1 VRRIAII
8 LASLAAAVVAVVSIA
23 AGGDG
28 DAYEVRAA
36 FDNGSFL
43 VPGEEVRI
51 AGARVGTV
59 ADVEVSGFDEA
70 VREDGSPEPGKAIV
84 VLHIDDPAFQDFR
97 ADASC
102 LIRPQSLIGEKFVEC
117 TPTRSR
123 APGAEPPPPLEEIS
137 EGEPGAGQ
145 RFLALERNGK
155 AVDLDLINNIME
167 EPYPDRFRLILNDL
181 GAGLAA
187 RGEDLAEVVERS
199 NPALRRTNEV
209 LAILA
214 RQNRELADLARDGE
228 RVLEPLARDRQSISG
243 FINEAQV
250 VAEASA
256 ERSAE
261 LEAGLERLPGAL
273 RELRPAMRDL
283 GEFADQGAPVLS
295 DLGDAAPSLTRA
307 TRALG
312 PFSDA
317 ATGALTTL
325 GDAAAEAEE
334 PLIASGPV
342 IRQVRRLATSGSPA
356 ARNLARLLRSLRR
369 TRGFD
374 FITRLIFNT
383 SGAMNAF
390 DSHGHFLRALLPLNN
405 CVDYVIDTDPAC
417 DANFTRQA
425 AQAASASPRQ
435 ALRQAATEI
444 ASALDAAG
452 DGAGGSSG
460 ERARRGTSERDA
472 EALLDYFLGETES
485 ADSEG
490 ADPETEREEGR

>member
-1 VRRIAII
+1 MRRIAII
-8 LASLAAAVVAVVSIA
+8 LVSLAAAVAVAVGVA

-36 FDNGSFL
+36 FDRAAFL

-59 ADVEVSGFDEA
+59 TEVDVSDANDA

-84 VLHIDDPAFQDFR
+84 VLRIDDPGFQDFR

-117 TPTRSR
+117 TATRSR
-123 APGAEPPPPLEEIS
+123 PPGAQPPPPLEEIP

-199 NPALRRTNEV
+199 NPALRQTNEV

-228 RVLEPLARDRQSISG
+228 RVLAPLARDRESLSG
-243 FINEAQV
+243 FVNQADV
-250 VAEASA
+250 VAEATA

-261 LEAGLERLPGAL
+261 LEAGFERLPGAL

-283 GEFADQGAPVLS
+283 SEFADQATPVFS
-295 DLGDAAPSLTRA
+295 DLRQAAPSLTRA

-312 PFSDA
+312 PFSNA

-325 GDAAAEAEE
+325 GDAAAEAED
-334 PLIASGPV
+334 PLIASRPV
-342 IRQVRRLATSGSPA
+342 IRQVRGLATSGAPA
-356 ARNLARLLRSLRR
+356 TRSLARLLRSLRR

-374 FITRLIFNT
+374 FLTQLIFNT
-383 SGAMNAF
+383 SGAVNSF

-405 CVDYVIDTDPAC
+405 CVDYVIATDPAC

-425 AQAASASPRQ
+425 ARGAGALQRQ
-435 ALRQAATEI
+435 AVRRAAREI
-444 ASALDAAG
+444 ARVLNGDGDGPARSSQGRSAG
-452 DGAGGSSG
+452 DASD
-460 ERARRGTSERDA
+460 RDA
-472 EALLDYFLGETES
+472 ELLLDYFLGEPDREDVED
-485 ADSEG
+485 AP
-490 ADPETEREEGR
+490 PETDSEEGR